1 MMLRLLR
8 TFFRQGDRFR
18 GRQAYRVL
26 VAISEPRRTPAPGAR
41 RL

>member
-1 MMLRLLR
+1 MLRLLK

-26 VAISEPRRTPAPGAR
+26 LAITEPRRTPAPGSR
-41 RL
+41 RVS